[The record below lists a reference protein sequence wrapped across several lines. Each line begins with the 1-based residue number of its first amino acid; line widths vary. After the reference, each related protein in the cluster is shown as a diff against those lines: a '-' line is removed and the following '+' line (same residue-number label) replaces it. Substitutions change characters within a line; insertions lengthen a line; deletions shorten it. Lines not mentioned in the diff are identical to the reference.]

1 MSTPPR
7 STVPPESETPN
18 TPTIEP
24 KSAPPA
30 PAGAASASLKP
41 GEPNPRRWWLL
52 AIVAL
57 AQLTVVLDGTIVNI
71 ALPQAQEALGMSDG
85 DRTWVVTLYS
95 LVFGALLLLGGRI
108 ADFWGRKR
116 SFIVG
121 MAGFAI
127 ASALGGA
134 AQSTWELL
142 AARGLQGLF
151 AALLAPASLALLTVN
166 FPGGKDRIKAFAVY
180 GAIAG
185 GGAAVGLIL
194 GGVLTEY
201 ASWRWCLYVNVPI
214 AFMAIAA
221 AIPVIRESKAHGNT
235 RYDVPGAILVALGL
249 GSLVFG
255 FSQAENGWDTWPVLV
270 CLPLGLVLLGLF
282 VLVESRSN
290 HPLLPLRIM
299 ANKVRGGAFLTALL
313 SGAALL
319 GGLLFLTLYFQI
331 VLGYTPIQS
340 GLASLPMTVTIMI
353 GAGVLSK
360 FLARIGV
367 RIPMTVGPVV
377 GAAGLLWMTQITV
390 GGNYALEVLPGLI
403 LLGAGLAMI
412 FVPLQN
418 VALSG
423 IAEHDA
429 GAASAAVTAMQQIGG
444 SLGAALFTALYTAA
458 VSAYL
463 VGTVPSQ
470 AAALGALV
478 SGYQSAFLWAA
489 VIIFAAAPVS
499 FFLVRPRKEDL
510 LGAGAAVHLG

>member
-1 MSTPPR
+1 MSTTNINTDPPSIGVA
-7 STVPPESETPN
+7 STDQPST
-18 TPTIEP
+18 T
-24 KSAPPA
+24 SSS
-30 PAGAASASLKP
+30 AGAASAHVA
-41 GEPNPRRWWLL
+41 NPRRWWLL

-71 ALPQAQEALGMSDG
+71 ALPQAQVALGRSDG

-134 AQSTWELL
+134 AQSTGELL

-214 AFMAIAA
+214 AIVAIAA
-221 AIPVIRESKAHGNT
+221 AIPVVRESKAHGNT

-255 FSQAENGWDTWPVLV
+255 FAQAENGWTSWPVLV

-282 VLVESRSN
+282 VFVEKRSN

-340 GLASLPMTVTIMI
+340 GLASLPMTATIMI

-360 FLARIGV
+360 FLASTGV
-367 RIPMTVGPVV
+367 RIPMTVGPIV

-390 GGNYALEVLPGLI
+390 SGNYALEVLPGLV

-444 SLGAALFTALYTAA
+444 SLGTALFTALYTAA
-458 VSAYL
+458 VSSYL
-463 VGTVPSQ
+463 IGKVPSQ
-470 AAALGALV
+470 AVQFGALV

-489 VIIFAAAPVS
+489 LIIFAAAPIA
-499 FFLVRPRKEDL
+499 FFLVRPRREDL
-510 LGAGAAVHLG
+510 LGTEPAVHLG

>member
-1 MSTPPR
+1 MPGISTNQ
-7 STVPPESETPN
+7 SS
-18 TPTIEP
+18 
-24 KSAPPA
+24 SAPPA
-30 PAGAASASLKP
+30 SRATAPH
-41 GEPNPRRWWLL
+41 PRKWLLL

-214 AFMAIAA
+214 AIVAIAA
-221 AIPVIRESKAHGNT
+221 AIPVIGESKAHGNT
-235 RYDVPGAILVALGL
+235 RYDVPGAVLVALGL

-255 FSQAENGWDTWPVLV
+255 FAQAENGWGTWPVLV

-360 FLARIGV
+360 FLASTGV

-377 GAAGLLWMTQITV
+377 GAAGLLWLTGITV

-423 IAEHDA
+423 IVDHDA

-444 SLGAALFTALYTAA
+444 SLGTALFTALYTAA
-458 VSAYL
+458 VSSYL
-463 VGTVPSQ
+463 ADKEPSQ
-470 AAALGALV
+470 AAQFGALV

-489 VIIFAAAPVS
+489 IIIFAAAPIA

-510 LGAGAAVHLG
+510 LGAGSAVHLG